1 MRDTQALLAQ
11 IMGYMDSGD
20 EKTRTVAFEKARTML
35 ADSDTSFAA
44 MYEASLRMKAIDA
57 ASGASTQND
66 RANGPVTSTA
76 GSYIHPRTVG
86 RFARTH
92 GSKPV
97 FRKVQPPYGVPGRV
111 KILSDVKEFPDMLID
126 IRLLTLSFE
135 TADQLYEPFTRSVND
150 PEWLATVRN
159 ASAEGTPLVFTAPV

>member
-20 EKTRTVAFEKARTML
+20 ERTRTVAFEKARTML
-35 ADSDTSFAA
+35 AESDTSFAA

-57 ASGASTQND
+57 ASGATGSKPSAPIHNSG
-66 RANGPVTSTA
+66 R
-76 GSYIHPRTVG
+76 SYIHPRTVG

-92 GSKPV
+92 NGKTV
-97 FRKVQPPYGVPGRV
+97 IRKVQPPFGVPGRV
-111 KILSDVKEFPDMLID
+111 RILSDVKEFEDLLID
-126 IRLLTLSFE
+126 MRLLTLSFE
-135 TADQLYEPFTRSVND
+135 TADHLYEPFTRSITD

-159 ASAEGTPLVFTAPV
+159 ASADGSPLVFTSPV